1 MKLLA
6 DWVGKTVEVTLRA
19 AIPVTLHGVLLAVD
33 EASILLELA
42 KGRTVIP
49 VSSILHVSLRG
60 EA

>member
-19 AIPVTLHGVLLAVD
+19 TTPVTLRGVLVAVD

-42 KGRTVIP
+42 KGRTVVP
-49 VSSILHVSLRG
+49 VTSVLHVSLCE

>member
-19 AIPVTLHGVLLAVD
+19 TMPVPLQGVLLAVD
-33 EASILLELA
+33 EACILLDLS
-42 KGRTVIP
+42 KGRTVVP
-49 VSSILHVSLRG
+49 VISILHVSLRD